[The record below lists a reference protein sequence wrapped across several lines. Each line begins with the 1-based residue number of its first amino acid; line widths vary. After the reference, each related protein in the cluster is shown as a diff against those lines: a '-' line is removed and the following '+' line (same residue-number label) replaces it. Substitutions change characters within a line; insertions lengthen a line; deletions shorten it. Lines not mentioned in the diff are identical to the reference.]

1 MSTKN
6 LAIGLAS
13 TLLISSVQAGPVIN
27 EIIYN
32 AGGESVYGGAA
43 DANREFVEIKG
54 TPGASLDNV
63 FYLTI
68 NGDHSGN
75 GKGAVETVI
84 DLSGYSL
91 GSNGLFLI
99 RGSQIVSMS
108 ADTNQ
113 LEYNF
118 EVGNGTN
125 TFMLVEGFTGNLETD
140 IDPDD
145 LDNSW
150 DPNGPFSQ
158 PWASV
163 YDALSIEE
171 RSGTSEADKYAED
184 LGFISY
190 SKAGDDIGY
199 DPDGFI
205 RIAGLPA
212 GTGIVTVSHGL
223 DNAGGEGQEIIG
235 MHTDGTPDAYSAF
248 LADRTLTDDYNGLR
262 FTPGAENI
270 SAIPVPAAA
279 WLLGSALLGLAGV
292 KRTRK

>member
-1 MSTKN
+1 MSIKK
-6 LAIGLAS
+6 LAIGLVS
-13 TLLISSVQAGPVIN
+13 TAFISSVQASPVIN

-32 AGGESVYGGAA
+32 AGGDAAYGGAT

-75 GKGAVETVI
+75 GKGWVETVV
-84 DLSGYSL
+84 DLTGNSL

-108 ADTNQ
+108 ADTNE

-125 TFMLVEGFTGNLETD
+125 TFMLVEGYTGNLETD

-145 LDNSW
+145 DDSNW

-158 PWASV
+158 PWSSI

-171 RSGTSEADKYAED
+171 RSGTSEADSYGED
-184 LGFISY
+184 MGFISY

-205 RIAGLPA
+205 RIAGLPS
-212 GTGIVTVSHGL
+212 GTGIVVVSNGL
-223 DNAGGEGQEIIG
+223 DAAGGEGQEIIG
-235 MHTDGTPDAYSAF
+235 MHTDGTPNAYSAF
-248 LADRTLTDDYNGLR
+248 LSDRTLTDEFNGQR
-262 FTPGAENI
+262 FTPGADNI

-279 WLLGSALLGLAGV
+279 WLLGSALLGLAGI
-292 KRTRK
+292 KRTKK